1 LSNSTWVA
9 VVGYGYWGSKH
20 VRVLSTLPDV
30 NVVVVDTDPGRRAEA
45 QRNFP
50 AAIPAR
56 TLSEVIDVVD
66 GVVVATPPTTH
77 AEVAMQALNRDKHT
91 LVEKPLATS
100 VRDAHRLV
108 ETARRRG
115 LQLMTGH
122 TFVYNAAVHKLR
134 EIIRS
139 GELGRIFYIDTAR
152 LNLGL
157 YQHDV
162 NVIWDL
168 APHDLSIISYLMD
181 DAPSSVAAWAQH
193 NVSGRHA
200 DVAYLRLE
208 LANSETSA
216 FVHVS
221 WLNPQKVRRVTVV
234 GDRKMAIYNDI
245 LDEDRIRIY
254 DVGVDLQRVGEHEEP
269 YAMPVTYRSGDIISP
284 HVAFREPLLVQ
295 DQHFVECIREGT
307 QPRTSGA
314 DGLDIVRALTAA
326 DLAQATGRAVHVD
339 TAAPRTGGPE
349 VLAGSR
355 AVPMPVRR
363 ELADECDA
371 CSIAHGCALPAV
383 ERERDDVA

>member
-1 LSNSTWVA
+1 MELSNSTWVA

-20 VRVLSTLPDV
+20 VRVLSTLPGV
-30 NVVVVDTDPGRRAEA
+30 NVVVVDEDPARLAEA

-50 AAIPAR
+50 SAIPAR
-56 TLSEVIDVVD
+56 SLADVVDLVD

-77 AEVAMQALNRDKHT
+77 AEIAAQALKWNKHT

-100 VRDAHRLV
+100 VRDAHELV
-108 ETARRRG
+108 ETADRRG

-122 TFVYNAAVHKLR
+122 TFVHNAAVHKLR

-139 GELGRIFYIDTAR
+139 GELGKIFYIDTAR

-168 APHDLSIISYLMD
+168 APHDLSIISYLLD
-181 DAPSSVAAWAQH
+181 DTPGLVAAWAQH

-200 DVAYLRLE
+200 DVAHLRLE
-208 LANSETSA
+208 MASSA
-216 FVHVS
+216 AAAYIHVS

-254 DVGVDLQRVGEHEEP
+254 DSGVDLRNPGDPDHS
-269 YAMPVTYRSGDIISP
+269 YAMPVTYRTGEIVSP

-295 DQHFVECIREGT
+295 DQHFVDCIRTGAR
-307 QPRTSGA
+307 PRTSGE
-314 DGLDIVRALTAA
+314 DGLRVVQALAAA
-326 DLAQATGRAVHVD
+326 DLAQS
-339 TAAPRTGGPE
+339 TGGP
-349 VLAGSR
+349 VLIDTIAAQATGPKAVGADGR
-355 AVPMPVRR
+355 AREVPMRVVPP
-363 ELADECDA
+363 LAEK
-371 CSIAHGCALPAV
+371 
-383 ERERDDVA
+383 RDDVA

>member
-1 LSNSTWVA
+1 MSNTTWVA

-30 NVVVVDTDPGRRAEA
+30 NVVVVDADPVRRAEA

-50 AAIPAR
+50 SVTAASDLAAVSD
-56 TLSEVIDVVD
+56 LVD
-66 GVVVATPPTTH
+66 AVVVATPPTTH
-77 AEVAMQALNRDKHT
+77 AEIAMQALDHGKHT

-100 VRDAHRLV
+100 VRDAHSLV
-108 ETARRRG
+108 EAAEQRG
-115 LQLMTGH
+115 LHLMAGH

-139 GELGRIFYIDTAR
+139 GELGKIFYIDTSR

-168 APHDLSIISYLMD
+168 APHDLSIISYLLD
-181 DAPSSVAAWAQH
+181 DTPSSVAAWAQH

-200 DVAYLRLE
+200 DVAHLRLD
-208 LANSETSA
+208 LANSAISA

-234 GDRKMAIYNDI
+234 GDRKMAIYNDL
-245 LDEDRIRIY
+245 LDEDRVRIY
-254 DVGVDLQRVGEHEEP
+254 DSGVDLRNPGGAENS
-269 YAMPVTYRSGDIISP
+269 YAMPVTYRSGDIVSP

-295 DQHFVECIREGT
+295 DEHFVDCVRGNAW
-307 QPRTSGA
+307 PRTSGE
-314 DGLDIVRALTAA
+314 DGLNVVHSLAAA
-326 DLAQATGRAVHVD
+326 DLAQSAGKPVRIDSAAGQFRRPKAVDADGR
-339 TAAPRTGGPE
+339 
-349 VLAGSR
+349 SWN
-355 AVPMPVRR
+355 VPMRVVSPF
-363 ELADECDA
+363 EQ
-371 CSIAHGCALPAV
+371 
-383 ERERDDVA
+383 ERGDVA

>member
-1 LSNSTWVA
+1 
-9 VVGYGYWGSKH
+9 
-20 VRVLSTLPDV
+20 
-30 NVVVVDTDPGRRAEA
+30 
-45 QRNFP
+45 
-50 AAIPAR
+50 
-56 TLSEVIDVVD
+56 VVD
-66 GVVVATPPTTH
+66 GGVVATPPTTH
-77 AEVAMQALNRDKHT
+77 AEVAMQALNCDKHT

-100 VRDAHRLV
+100 VHDAHRLV
-108 ETARRRG
+108 ETAQRRG

-122 TFVYNAAVHKLR
+122 TFVYNAAVRKLR

-181 DAPSSVAAWAQH
+181 DSPSSVAAWAQH
-193 NVSGRHA
+193 NVSGQHA

-208 LANSETSA
+208 LANSATSA
-216 FVHVS
+216 FVQVS

-254 DVGVDLQRVGEHEEP
+254 DVGVDLRRAGEHEDTH
-269 YAMPVTYRSGDIISP
+269 AMPVTYRSGDIVSP

-295 DQHFVECIREGT
+295 DQHFVECIRAGT

-314 DGLDIVRALTAA
+314 DGLDVVRALTAA
-326 DLAQATGRAVHVD
+326 DLAQATGRAVLVD
-339 TAAPRTGGPE
+339 TAAPRTEGPE
-349 VLAGSR
+349 ALDDGRSR
-355 AVPMPVRR
+355 AVPMRARR
-363 ELADECDA
+363 ELADGRDA
-371 CSIAHGCALPAV
+371 FSIAPGGSALPTG
-383 ERERDDVA
+383 EQERDDVA